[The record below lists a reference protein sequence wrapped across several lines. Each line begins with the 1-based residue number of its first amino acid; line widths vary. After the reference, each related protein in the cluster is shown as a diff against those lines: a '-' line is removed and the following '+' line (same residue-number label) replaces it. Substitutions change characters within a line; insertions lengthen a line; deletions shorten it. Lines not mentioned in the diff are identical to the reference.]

1 MFQNRK
7 LEKRTKIWKID
18 LMRQMLIK
26 IGAAIEAEVEILKT

>member
-18 LMRQMLIK
+18 LMRQMFIK